1 MTGESPGY
9 LIGLVESSLETL
21 PPELARTRKARAL
34 SRRMGVP
41 PQYILL
47 DKSLFY
53 SEMKRQGIDE
63 KRGRPDIV
71 FMFLQAAQYSV
82 LNRRGML
89 RVFVHTIN
97 DNVIEVNPKARLP
110 KNYYQFVNLLQ
121 HLFWKGRV
129 PPTGEPLLEL
139 RRNVSLEEYVRGL
152 GVSRIVLLHERGSK
166 VDCKWLLQRRL
177 PEHAILIG
185 GFPHGD
191 FSERTHKIADYKVS
205 IGVSEP
211 LDAWIVADRIIC
223 CLEQLL

>member
-1 MTGESPGY
+1 MAGEPCY

-41 PQYILL
+41 PQHILL

-53 SEMKRQGIDE
+53 REMKRHGIDE

-71 FMFLQAAQYSV
+71 FMFLQATQYSV

-97 DNVIEVNPKARLP
+97 NDVIEVNPKARLP
-110 KNYYQFVNLLQ
+110 KSYYQFVNLLQ

-129 PPTGEPLLEL
+129 PPTGEPLLEMK
-139 RRNVSLEEYVRGL
+139 RGVSLEEHISAI
-152 GVSRIVLLHERGSK
+152 GVGRVVLLHEQGSR
-166 VDCKWLLQRRL
+166 VDCNWLLQKRF
-177 PEHAILIG
+177 PEYAILVG